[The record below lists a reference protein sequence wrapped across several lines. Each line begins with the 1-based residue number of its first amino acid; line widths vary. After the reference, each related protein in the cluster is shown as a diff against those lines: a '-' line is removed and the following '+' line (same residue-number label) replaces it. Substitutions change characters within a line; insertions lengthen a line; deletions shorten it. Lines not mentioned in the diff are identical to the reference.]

1 MSSPVE
7 PQPKVEAKPQSSRR
21 PARRPKRRTFRVETT
36 EYLQAAE
43 RFIRAAGRRVA
54 DGDEI
59 ELANL
64 LRLEDVLK
72 EAIQSAVDGQ
82 RALGKSWP
90 AIAAATGKSQQA
102 AAKRWGRTNSI
113 PSTNS

>member
-7 PQPKVEAKPQSSRR
+7 PQPKVEEKPPGNRR
-21 PARRPKRRTFRVETT
+21 PTRRPKRRTFRVETT
-36 EYLQAAE
+36 EYLQAAS
-43 RFIRAAGRRVA
+43 RFIKAAGRRVA

-64 LRLEDVLK
+64 LALEDVLK

-102 AAKRWGRTNSI
+102 AAKRWGRTTST
-113 PSTNS
+113 STTNS